1 MSHSFRNDYSSLCHP
16 RILKA
21 LEEFSLEQNITYGL
35 DRHSEKASEYIRKI
49 FNTPNADI
57 HYLAGGTLTNVT
69 FISYA
74 LRPYEGVI
82 AVKSAHINVHETAA
96 VEASGHKIFTVEGKN
111 GKLYPEDV
119 IKALKAN
126 TDEHMVKLKLVY
138 ISNSTET
145 GTIYS
150 KQELLDLAGVCREF
164 GLYLFIDGARLGSAL
179 TSKYNDV
186 EPELLGTVCDAF
198 YIGGAKNGLLLGE
211 ALVINNPDLQDSFRY
226 HIKNRGAMI
235 AKGYLL
241 GIQFE
246 EAFKDGLYFEIAKET
261 NNVADYLKEELNKIG
276 YETPNSPT
284 NQVFMT
290 VCTNLGEDIIKEF
303 DVELWERKENE
314 MTIRFVVSFVTTKND
329 VDNLINYLRN
339 YK

>member
-1 MSHSFRNDYSSLCHP
+1 MKHSFRNDYSSLCHP

-21 LEEFSLEQNITYGL
+21 LEEFSLEQNVTYGL
-35 DRHSEKASEYIRKI
+35 DRHSQKASEYIRKI
-49 FNTPNADI
+49 FNTPKADV
-57 HYLAGGTLTNVT
+57 HFLAGGTLTNAT

-96 VEASGHKIFTVEGKN
+96 VEASGHKIYTVEGKD
-111 GKLYPEDV
+111 GKLYPED
-119 IKALKAN
+119 ILKALKIN
-126 TDEHMVKLKLVY
+126 SDEHMVKLKLVY

-145 GTIYS
+145 GTIYTRE
-150 KQELLDLAGVCREF
+150 ELSSLAGVCREN

-186 EPELLGTVCDAF
+186 ENEFLGTCCDAF

-211 ALVINNPDLQDSFRY
+211 ALVINNPDLQECFRH

-235 AKGYLL
+235 SKGFLL

-246 EAFKDGLYFEIAKET
+246 EAFKDGLYFEIARST
-261 NNVADYLKEELNKIG
+261 NEVADYLKDELNKIG

-290 VCTNLGEDIIKEF
+290 LNNELAEQIIKEF

-314 MTIRFVVSFVTTKND
+314 MTIRLVTSFTTTKED
-329 VDNLINYLRN
+329 VDSLIDYL
-339 YK
+339 KSHK

>member
-57 HYLAGGTLTNVT
+57 HYLVGGTLTNVT

-96 VEASGHKIFTVEGKN
+96 VEASGHKIFTVEGKD

-235 AKGYLL
+235 SKGYLL

-284 NQVFMT
+284 NQVFVT
-290 VCTNLGEDIIKEF
+290 VCNNLGEDIIKEF
-303 DVELWERKENE
+303 DVELWEKKENE
-314 MTIRFVVSFVTTKND
+314 ITIRFVVSFVTTKND